1 MAQVSTCI
9 EFIRRLPKDWQ
20 SVICYGL
27 LWSADLGFPASALIC
42 SRSLSSCCN
51 NVGSPVGG
59 CLKRKLGGS
68 GLSQCAIQRAIQRAI
83 RCLYSYLFNCLC
95 RERANVHHFDFRK
108 NSHLQPLAATC
119 GCLGKWLQ
127 VAARASGC
135 LGKRLLG
142 QAAAWAS
149 GCKGKRLLGQAAAW
163 ASGCLG
169 KRLLGQAAAWAS
181 GCLGKRLLGQ
191 VAAWASG
198 CKWLQLIA
206 AICSDS

>member
-9 EFIRRLPKDWQ
+9 EFIRRLPKHWQ

-68 GLSQCAIQRAIQRAI
+68 GLSQCAIQRAIW
-83 RCLYSYLFNCLC
+83 CLYSCLFNCLR

-108 NSHLQPLAATC
+108 SSHLQPLAAAWAS
-119 GCLGKWLQ
+119 GCKWLQ

-135 LGKRLLG
+135 K
-142 QAAAWAS
+142 
-149 GCKGKRLLGQAAAW
+149 
-163 ASGCLG
+163 
-169 KRLLGQAAAWAS
+169 
-181 GCLGKRLLGQ
+181 GKRLLGQ

-198 CKWLQLIA
+198 CKWLQVA
-206 AICSDS
+206 ARASGCLGKWLLGQVAASGCS